1 MHSCSFILNNNKAKS
16 TLYARC
22 YCVRDIC
29 HNDCGTKVNYFQHQS
44 LRKYIAKTSI
54 PKMPSRIDTS
64 FSRSEHF
71 LLLLKFY
78 ENTSNNFLLQKK
90 VTKTINIP
98 ACFLMLWLLLPV
110 VLDTITVIFLF
121 MLHGGASK
129 EACTLK
135 RNAFM
140 KELSSCHTE
149 WNDQNNWLKRRRQTR
164 HPTMIEVED
173 NSRRVLPNERYSY
186 RSEINMIWTTKL

>member
-90 VTKTINIP
+90 VMKTINIL
-98 ACFLMLWLLLPV
+98 ACFLML
-110 VLDTITVIFLF
+110 
-121 MLHGGASK
+121 
-129 EACTLK
+129 
-135 RNAFM
+135 
-140 KELSSCHTE
+140 
-149 WNDQNNWLKRRRQTR
+149 
-164 HPTMIEVED
+164 
-173 NSRRVLPNERYSY
+173 
-186 RSEINMIWTTKL
+186 